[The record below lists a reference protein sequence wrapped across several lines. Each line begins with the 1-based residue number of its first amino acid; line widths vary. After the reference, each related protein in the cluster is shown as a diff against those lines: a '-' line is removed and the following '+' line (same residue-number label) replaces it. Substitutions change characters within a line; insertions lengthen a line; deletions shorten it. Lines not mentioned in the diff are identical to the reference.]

1 MAEILPV
8 DSADWLTR
16 LQGDN
21 ARWLDNAPAI
31 LDPLRV
37 GKYFASVSRS
47 EATGWLVVAEVPVD
61 EALAELYR
69 QLAWLGG
76 VLVLAVAVMAI
87 AHFAYGVPI
96 NDEAGEP
103 LPHRDLIIIFS
114 IAPILTAIVFA
125 TGVWML
131 AHPKK
136 EAEN

>member
-1 MAEILPV
+1 MEGRPISQRKAAWILTAG
-8 DSADWLTR
+8 S
-16 LQGDN
+16 
-21 ARWLDNAPAI
+21 
-31 LDPLRV
+31 
-37 GKYFASVSRS
+37 
-47 EATGWLVVAEVPVD
+47 
-61 EALAELYR
+61 LAFGL
-69 QLAWLGG
+69 LF
-76 VLVLAVAVMAI
+76 AVMAI

-136 EAEN
+136 EAED